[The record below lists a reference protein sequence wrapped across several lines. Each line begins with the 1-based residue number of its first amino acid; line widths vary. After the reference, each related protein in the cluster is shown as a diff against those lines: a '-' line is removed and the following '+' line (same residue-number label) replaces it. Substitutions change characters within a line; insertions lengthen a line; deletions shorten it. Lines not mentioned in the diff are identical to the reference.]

1 MITEIIS
8 AQYTGYFSNNL
19 NYIYIDE
26 FREKKK
32 ELRVKKILEE
42 RIKKVQEDRETGKLI
57 NLFA

>member
-1 MITEIIS
+1 MITEITS
-8 AQYTGYFSNNL
+8 AQYTGYFSNSL
-19 NYIYIDE
+19 VYVDE

-42 RIKKVQEDRETGKLI
+42 KIKKVQEDRETGKLI

>member
-1 MITEIIS
+1 MITEITS
-8 AQYTGYFSNNL
+8 AQYTGYFFNSL
-19 NYIYIDE
+19 VYVDE

-42 RIKKVQEDRETGKLI
+42 KIKKVQEDRETGKLI